1 MFRDRNPGQTPSP
14 LQPAQRETKKAKFSG
29 GKGPVAQWLERQS
42 AGKNRSGLTQTWPGS
57 WEPEA
62 GTGVPPGGCYPSPSW
77 SLRVEAVLSGLWP
90 WPLKHWGSNLSVELF
105 LCLRLPC
112 LVKGEAHF
120 WLGECAALFWWC
132 CFVSLG
138 FPVWHQSFL
147 TNFFFAGCSAN
158 ARRSFSPLCNLCVH
172 IVKDRAF
179 AQWRPHLT
187 KKNCICYASLFCQ

>member
-112 LVKGEAHF
+112 LVKGRHISGWGSVPLSFGGAVLFRLVSQCDTNPF
-120 WLGECAALFWWC
+120 WPTFFLLDAVPMPDVAFHR
-132 CFVSLG
+132 FV
-138 FPVWHQSFL
+138 
-147 TNFFFAGCSAN
+147 
-158 ARRSFSPLCNLCVH
+158 
-172 IVKDRAF
+172 I
-179 AQWRPHLT
+179 
-187 KKNCICYASLFCQ
+187 YAYIL